1 MISQVVIVA
10 GGDETLWPEITTYQG
25 HETFWIGVDR
35 GAYRLLKKGIVPD
48 LAVGDFDSLSSAELK
63 EVEGVVS
70 DIHYSIPEKDDTD
83 TQLGLKLA
91 LAKHPQADVLILGA
105 TGGRLDHFLSNLWLP
120 LDPRFEEELQ
130 RIKLIDEQNTITYFL
145 PGDYVIEKEA
155 DKKYLAYVCL
165 TAVTD
170 LSLYDAKYRLEN
182 YQVPRPMSFA
192 SNEFIG
198 DTSHFSFT
206 SGVVAVIQSKDL

>member
-25 HETFWIGVDR
+25 RETFWIGVDR

-70 DIHYSIPEKDDTD
+70 EIHYSIPEKDDTD

-91 LAKHPQADVLILGA
+91 LAKHPQAEVLILGA
-105 TGGRLDHFLSNLWLP
+105 TRGTLRSF
-120 LDPRFEEELQ
+120 F
-130 RIKLIDEQNTITYFL
+130 IKSL
-145 PGDYVIEKEA
+145 
-155 DKKYLAYVCL
+155 
-165 TAVTD
+165 VTFR
-170 LSLYDAKYRLEN
+170 S
-182 YQVPRPMSFA
+182 SF
-192 SNEFIG
+192 
-198 DTSHFSFT
+198 
-206 SGVVAVIQSKDL
+206 

>member
-25 HETFWIGVDR
+25 RETFWIGVDR

-91 LAKHPQADVLILGA
+91 LAKHSIIRSLFLQAVSD
-105 TGGRLDHFLSNLWLP
+105 
-120 LDPRFEEELQ
+120 
-130 RIKLIDEQNTITYFL
+130 
-145 PGDYVIEKEA
+145 
-155 DKKYLAYVCL
+155 
-165 TAVTD
+165 TAVP
-170 LSLYDAKYRLEN
+170 L
-182 YQVPRPMSFA
+182 PC
-192 SNEFIG
+192 
-198 DTSHFSFT
+198 
-206 SGVVAVIQSKDL
+206 